1 MCVTM
6 AAYFMTLDAL
16 STDIIGNTCVPWG
29 ANRSDALQQSMII
42 AWMGASTTVLDL
54 QDKQL

>member
-1 MCVTM
+1 M